1 MEHLT
6 DFYQESNLLRPLD
19 EAYSFED
26 TLNVESL
33 YKINQDL
40 GKTIFEGSALFNLRT
55 SYLDLKTRSELT
67 EVEKSFTDYMQK
79 IFDESYKVQKRLYAL
94 LQETSLS
101 NDYETENVIVRDLD
115 DNVIDGK
122 VFSRKLFSKAFPAN
136 DKQFVLNIDKKEEA
150 KLSGSFRSKFDFSEI
165 SQEPKLKDFL
175 AKNNLSLEVVGHER
189 AAGFILEKA
198 TGFNEENRAKILE
211 NLSKSLEESII
222 ALKNRKEKEFENNLS
237 EEDKV
242 ELSNIEQNVQ
252 NSETQ
257 LKSFEHTIV
266 SLDKI
271 PLVNKMN
278 DLIKGFL
285 PHNSQLEPVI
295 QIDLNTYF
303 KNNSSPIPFSLKE
316 KAEEVV
322 RKNNLTG
329 YTSLGISIDSKNEKP
344 ISLIIPN
351 AFLVNIANST
361 NPEEFFL
368 KTRQAK
374 KNLLVVEGVMSKEEM
389 DLKKA
394 NGKVFEWDTEN
405 KVSTEIQKTFEN
417 QQQSRTFSR
426 EELKAISTQNT
437 PPEKAEKDFAKQEQ
451 FIVELLA
458 QNNKKAYI
466 ALDVEADGL
475 GFANLLNIGLM
486 KYEIKEGSGKVL
498 DKKEEEMIFFKDD
511 KSLVLI
517 KDPTAARLLSG
528 EEELTLRQNG
538 VEEGKIIVRQQQNVV
553 ENGENVV
560 RVQSFLVDKEQT
572 QDITNISK
580 TKNGQFIVNQEVVG
594 ERIVELVNQNNIPT
608 DISLLTNIK
617 QSHLN
622 EYGKPLKEI
631 DVKFSKYI
639 QDLGVENVL
648 IGAHNTE
655 YDLRIIKGDLPL
667 LAEVLQET
675 ALFDTA
681 KVARKEHLALFN
693 EDYLIGFGGI
703 KNGVFRNDNSALVKF
718 LRQAEDPEI
727 TQSVYSNFRENG
739 FLKLQKGQD
748 DKVELY
754 FVNTE
759 GDNKVFTLISPDI
772 KKDLLDKLE
781 ANQTNESL
789 MKFIQESEKENSDI
803 MLSLKGTAIQ
813 ENHVKFSVQALA
825 VKQVVDNIL
834 NHYWNKTPTTIIP
847 TDSFLSKESKETLSI
862 EDKNAILRM
871 QQNYDFSTDFLNNL
885 RKNQILITG
894 INDLDF
900 NTASFKDNGYVSIH
914 SEVLYDQFLPKFKE
928 ENKEKFAI
936 ASNAW
941 VLGNVLK
948 EFEPTYQD
956 SQSPDVI
963 SKLSAVLSLPSDEVK
978 NALEQIAVYKQ
989 ETKQASVVQNE
1000 IHINGVDGGDIELE
1014 TALNLSLLMNKHN
1027 SSLTAVEF
1035 VSQKSPDKIAL
1046 SETVFAVDKFTQQM
1060 NNDSPTLVDKLQ
1072 REENYAHNQDSYEQ
1086 IAYKKA
1092 NGIENAKTA
1101 NVLNNTL
1108 KIDNKEINV
1117 VKIKP
1122 SKELTKE
1129 PEPIIYMILKDDVD
1143 IRKNKLKAS

>member
-136 DKQFVLNIDKKEEA
+136 DKQFVLNIDKKEET

-394 NGKVFEWDTEN
+394 NGKVIEWDTEN

-703 KNGVFRNDNSALVKF
+703 KMAC
-718 LRQAEDPEI
+718 
-727 TQSVYSNFRENG
+727 
-739 FLKLQKGQD
+739 
-748 DKVELY
+748 
-754 FVNTE
+754 
-759 GDNKVFTLISPDI
+759 
-772 KKDLLDKLE
+772 LE
-781 ANQTNESL
+781 MT
-789 MKFIQESEKENSDI
+789 
-803 MLSLKGTAIQ
+803 
-813 ENHVKFSVQALA
+813 
-825 VKQVVDNIL
+825 IL
-834 NHYWNKTPTTIIP
+834 CW
-847 TDSFLSKESKETLSI
+847 
-862 EDKNAILRM
+862 
-871 QQNYDFSTDFLNNL
+871 
-885 RKNQILITG
+885 
-894 INDLDF
+894 
-900 NTASFKDNGYVSIH
+900 
-914 SEVLYDQFLPKFKE
+914 
-928 ENKEKFAI
+928 
-936 ASNAW
+936 
-941 VLGNVLK
+941 
-948 EFEPTYQD
+948 
-956 SQSPDVI
+956 
-963 SKLSAVLSLPSDEVK
+963 
-978 NALEQIAVYKQ
+978 
-989 ETKQASVVQNE
+989 
-1000 IHINGVDGGDIELE
+1000 
-1014 TALNLSLLMNKHN
+1014 
-1027 SSLTAVEF
+1027 
-1035 VSQKSPDKIAL
+1035 
-1046 SETVFAVDKFTQQM
+1046 
-1060 NNDSPTLVDKLQ
+1060 
-1072 REENYAHNQDSYEQ
+1072 
-1086 IAYKKA
+1086 
-1092 NGIENAKTA
+1092 
-1101 NVLNNTL
+1101 
-1108 KIDNKEINV
+1108 
-1117 VKIKP
+1117 
-1122 SKELTKE
+1122 
-1129 PEPIIYMILKDDVD
+1129 
-1143 IRKNKLKAS
+1143 